1 MADVKAVDSRC
12 KKLVRES
19 GIRMIESGL
28 TVYTWGNV
36 SYCDR
41 STGLVYITPSG
52 MDYHELTDDDICVYE
67 LSGAHVEGDRRPSIE
82 LQMHLGCLNA
92 RPEMNAVVHT
102 HPIFSTVFSSMGED
116 IPINIHDEAA
126 QTLGDTIHCADYEL
140 PGSQELADAVVR
152 ALGTTSNAAMMRNHG
167 LVCLGAD
174 MDAAFKV
181 STVVEMVSEIYWRI
195 RATGSTYVPISDE
208 NVAAMQEFVKTKYG
222 QY

>member
-1 MADVKAVDSRC
+1 MASASDIKQEY
-12 KKLVRES
+12 KTLVREA
-19 GIRMIESGL
+19 GVRMLDSGL

-41 STGLVYITPSG
+41 EAGLVYITPSG
-52 MDYHELTDDDICVYE
+52 MDYHGLVDDDICVYD
-67 LSGAHVEGDRRPSIE
+67 LDANHVAGERRPSIE
-82 LQMHLGCLNA
+82 LHLHVGCYNA
-92 RPEMNAVVHT
+92 RPEANAVVHT

-126 QTLGDTIHCADYEL
+126 QALGDTIRCADYEL
-140 PGSQELADAVVR
+140 PGSQELADAVAK
-152 ALGTTSNAAMMRNHG
+152 ALGTKANAAMMRNHG
-167 LVCLGAD
+167 LVCLGKD

-195 RATGSTYVPISDE
+195 RATGNTYVPISDE
-208 NVAAMQEFVKTKYG
+208 NVHAMQEFVKTSYG

>member
-1 MADVKAVDSRC
+1 MADANAVDPRC

-126 QTLGDTIHCADYEL
+126 QTLGLSRAQTFFSVLLPQTAKRVLLPVTNEVITLVKDTALASTIAVADL
-140 PGSQELADAVVR
+140 MSQAERQV
-152 ALGTTSNAAMMRNHG
+152 SNSSSIEPYIVAMLIY
-167 LVCLGAD
+167 LVING
-174 MDAAFKV
+174 
-181 STVVEMVSEIYWRI
+181 VVEQLCKLAERKFNY
-195 RATGSTYVPISDE
+195 Y
-208 NVAAMQEFVKTKYG
+208 Q
-222 QY
+222 